1 MIMRVTFIDFKTGFT
16 DKELREMSMRPIS
29 VIMDMVVNMIM
40 ITGDI
45 SIQSFDAVNETVT
58 GEKIQGP
65 ITVGGLGLPTSG
77 RSRSKSS

>member
-1 MIMRVTFIDFKTGFT
+1 MIMGVAFFNTVTCLAYKKLGKMTMRSI
-16 DKELREMSMRPIS
+16 SMVVVMI
-29 VIMDMVVNMIM
+29 VNMIM

-65 ITVGGLGLPTSG
+65 INRRRFRTTNLWT
-77 RSRSKSS
+77 

>member
-16 DKELREMSMRPIS
+16 DKELREMPMRPIS

-65 ITVGGLGLPTSG
+65 INRRRFRTTNLWT
-77 RSRSKSS
+77 